1 MKIKECKPENIKCIL
16 CYEYLGS
23 VGFIYFKV
31 YTTLM
36 NLFLNLTNLFQ
47 MFSFYTP
54 EKLQKQTLW
63 DEKLGRNV
71 LNEFLSGLWY
81 A

>member
-1 MKIKECKPENIKCIL
+1 
-16 CYEYLGS
+16 
-23 VGFIYFKV
+23 
-31 YTTLM
+31 M